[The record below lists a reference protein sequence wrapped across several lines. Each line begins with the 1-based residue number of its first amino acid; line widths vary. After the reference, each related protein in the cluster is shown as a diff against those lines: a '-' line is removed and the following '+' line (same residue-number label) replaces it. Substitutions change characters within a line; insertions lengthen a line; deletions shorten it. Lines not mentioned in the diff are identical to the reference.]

1 MHQNLA
7 IQPLL
12 HVVQATKSLEK
23 KDERLEK
30 LNVSAGGKR
39 KRQEGTA
46 DRKK

>member
-1 MHQNLA
+1 M
-7 IQPLL
+7 
-12 HVVQATKSLEK
+12 EK
-23 KDERLEK
+23 KGKRLEN